1 MQINGTTLT
10 KRQELIISGALIR
23 EQTRISDAV
32 RIIDMTAAAPEA
44 REHVKRALLILGDEF
59 SNLVD
64 LIDKDQEATK

>member
-1 MQINGTTLT
+1 MQINGNTLT

-23 EQTRISDAV
+23 EQTRISDSV

-64 LIDKDQEATK
+64 LIDKDQEAAK

>member
-44 REHVKRALLILGDEF
+44 RDHVKRALLILGDEF

-64 LIDKDQEATK
+64 LIDKDQEAAK

>member
-64 LIDKDQEATK
+64 LIDKDQEAAK

>member
-1 MQINGTTLT
+1 MQINGNTLT

-32 RIIDMTAAAPEA
+32 RIIDMTAAASEA

-64 LIDKDQEATK
+64 LIDKDQEAAK

>member
-1 MQINGTTLT
+1 MQ
-10 KRQELIISGALIR
+10 ISGALIR

-64 LIDKDQEATK
+64 LIDKDQEAAK

>member
-1 MQINGTTLT
+1 MQINGNTLT

-32 RIIDMTAAAPEA
+32 RIIDMIAAAPEA

-64 LIDKDQEATK
+64 LIDKDQEAAK